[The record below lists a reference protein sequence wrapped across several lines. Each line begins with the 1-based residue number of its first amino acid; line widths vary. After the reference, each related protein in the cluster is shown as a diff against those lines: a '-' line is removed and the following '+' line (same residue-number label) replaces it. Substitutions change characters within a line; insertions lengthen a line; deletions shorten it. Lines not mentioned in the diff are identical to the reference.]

1 MADWSFETHTNRRLN
16 VRTATLA
23 IVVALLA
30 PAANATVKMDPVD
43 YKQGDTTLKG
53 VVVYDDATTGKR
65 PGVLVVHEWWGL
77 NDYARSRAKM
87 LAEAG
92 YVAFA
97 IDMFG
102 GGRTT
107 EHPKEAGEWAG
118 ALAANRE
125 TAAARFMAAY
135 DLLKQNPR
143 VDAERMAA
151 IGYCMGGSVVL
162 RMALDGADLD
172 AVASFHGGLFPDPGT
187 GPVKARILV
196 CHGAADGFMTDEV
209 VQTFQ
214 KNLAASGA
222 DYEFISFG
230 GAKHSFTN
238 PGADKRGIP
247 GLEYNAA
254 ADRRSWAALMQFLG
268 EMTAKQ

>member
-1 MADWSFETHTNRRLN
+1 MKTLM
-16 VRTATLA
+16 LA
-23 IVVALLA
+23 ILA
-30 PAANATVKMDPVD
+30 GFLAQTAHGAVKMDPVE

-53 VVVYDDATTGKR
+53 VIVYDDAVTGKR
-65 PGVLVVHEWWGL
+65 PGVMVVHEWWGL
-77 NDYARSRAKM
+77 NDYARMRAKM

-102 GGRTT
+102 EGKTT
-107 EHPKEAGEWAG
+107 DHPKEAGEWSS
-118 ALAANRE
+118 ALAANQE
-125 TAAARFMAAY
+125 MAAARFMAAY
-135 DLLKQNPR
+135 DLFKKNARVNP
-143 VDAERMAA
+143 EHMAA

-162 RMALDGADLD
+162 RMALNGADLD
-172 AVASFHGGLFPDPGT
+172 AVASFHGGLFPDPVT
-187 GPVKARILV
+187 GPVKASILV
-196 CHGAADGFMTDEV
+196 CHGAADGFMPDDV
-209 VQTFQ
+209 VQQFQ

-238 PGADKRGIP
+238 PDADKRGIP

-254 ADRRSWAALMQFLG
+254 ADHRSWAALMEFLT
-268 EMTAKQ
+268 EAFK